1 MLLQIEIDTLGKSYS
16 TSLVYS
22 CSEPTAAPEELKA
35 LMKLSEATRSLGALG
50 CKKGRESPTNLVPT
64 YEGDSNVC
72 DVS

>member
-16 TSLVYS
+16 TSLVYC

-35 LMKLSEATRSLGALG
+35 LMKLSEATLSQPSQRMRG
-50 CKKGRESPTNLVPT
+50 TQ
-64 YEGDSNVC
+64 NVC

>member
-35 LMKLSEATRSLGALG
+35 LMKLSEATLSLGALG
-50 CKKGRESPTNLVPT
+50 CKKA
-64 YEGDSNVC
+64 
-72 DVS
+72 